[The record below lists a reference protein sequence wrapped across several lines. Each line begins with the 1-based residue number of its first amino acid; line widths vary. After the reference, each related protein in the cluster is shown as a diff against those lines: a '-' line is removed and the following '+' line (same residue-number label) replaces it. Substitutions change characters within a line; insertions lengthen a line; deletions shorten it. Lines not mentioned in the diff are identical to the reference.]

1 MDGRWT
7 TVHYGRRPRRNP
19 QPSRDWGYG
28 RPTGWRARAPSLPYR
43 REYSPHPNQPVP
55 PPRATWFSGPRYR
68 SYADVVRQGVF
79 HPARTGFPARSGGP
93 EVRRQAADPTF
104 GRLIRKIY
112 AVTKTV
118 HHLQNVAPKPGKE
131 EPRMITRMVEV
142 LSGMIKPAA
151 PTRQT
156 SDLITGNAKN
166 WGHNTCLILMEHYEK
181 CLEEFLE
188 DLSGF
193 LTPDWKG
200 AFEVAV
206 RWARK
211 NLPRISQ
218 DAIDHTEAL
227 IAARLEGR
235 NPIGVPQQQTT
246 TASQTQDPAQ
256 DQPKTRDPARVPRGR
271 NATSAQTQ
279 DQAQKVT
286 VATNTGDQ
294 DQQPRDQTD
303 WFQVPSPSSST
314 AGDPP
319 QDRREVRGRYRRIRG
334 AMLTEDSIVEDPE
347 PTHQDG
353 KRETSV
359 HHSPTHSELEALFDE
374 LHEEEEEGRARASTP
389 QGSVVRT
396 VAQVHRESDEEGSE
410 DEEFVDSPDRFVQQ
424 GPPRFGVFR
433 HPNTQRKLTDW
444 SLDVYRKILIVGDSN
459 LAMFPDFF
467 NRDLQVESFPGSHF
481 RHAQAHGKDGSTTGS
496 GG

>member
-1 MDGRWT
+1 MLMWF
-7 TVHYGRRPRRNP
+7 
-19 QPSRDWGYG
+19 
-28 RPTGWRARAPSLPYR
+28 ARECSI
-43 REYSPHPNQPVP
+43 QPVP
-55 PPRATWFSGPRYR
+55 DFLLGVEDQRTEASSGSYIWTPDSENLCSDQDGPPSAECGAQTWERGAP
-68 SYADVVRQGVF
+68 DDHTDG
-79 HPARTGFPARSGGP
+79 GGP
-93 EVRRQAADPTF
+93 VWDDQTCSTNPTNK
-104 GRLIRKIY
+104 RPHHRKCQE
-112 AVTKTV
+112 
-118 HHLQNVAPKPGKE
+118 L
-131 EPRMITRMVEV
+131 
-142 LSGMIKPAA
+142 
-151 PTRQT
+151 
-156 SDLITGNAKN
+156 
-166 WGHNTCLILMEHYEK
+166 GHNTCLILMEHYEK

-303 WFQVPSPSSST
+303 WFQVPPPSSST

-319 QDRREVRGRYRRIRG
+319 QDQREVRGRHRRIRG

-347 PTHQDG
+347 PTHQDDE
-353 KRETSV
+353 RETLV

-374 LHEEEEEGRARASTP
+374 LHEEEEEGRAGASTP

-396 VAQVHRESDEEGSE
+396 VAQVHRESDEEA
-410 DEEFVDSPDRFVQQ
+410 
-424 GPPRFGVFR
+424 
-433 HPNTQRKLTDW
+433 QR
-444 SLDVYRKILIVGDSN
+444 
-459 LAMFPDFF
+459 
-467 NRDLQVESFPGSHF
+467 
-481 RHAQAHGKDGSTTGS
+481 
-496 GG
+496 